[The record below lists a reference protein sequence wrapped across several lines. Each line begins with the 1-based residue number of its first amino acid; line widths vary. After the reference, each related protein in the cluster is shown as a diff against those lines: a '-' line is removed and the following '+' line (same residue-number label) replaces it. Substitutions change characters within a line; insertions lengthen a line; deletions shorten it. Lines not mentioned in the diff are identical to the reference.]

1 MSAFAFRP
9 DTSARPRWT
18 GRALRRTLQTVEKW
32 PSALPALPVGALYF
46 GLTTTLAAFL
56 ALFVAFWLELPN
68 PSSAMVTVLIVAAPV
83 RGMVLSK
90 SLYRML
96 GTFVGGSVALVLVD
110 LLGQYS
116 ELFFLALA
124 LWIGA
129 CTAAATLLRNFRAYS
144 AILSGYTVAL
154 IGIAAIQTPEHAF
167 DITIARVAV
176 ITVGIVCA
184 GLVSSILMPG
194 GARRDLAPR
203 LHDTILLTLELAH
216 DALDRPLAGVSERRY
231 LDATGRILALNDL
244 VEFGAAESPRVARQA
259 NTIRSAAAA
268 LIAAITALPA
278 IAEAAPEGLAQD
290 PELIPDLRRALD
302 EISVRLRD
310 AVPTPG
316 DILSAARER
325 LALAA
330 DRVEQGPEPSLRALQ
345 LIDNLDELVEQL
357 GAALLDLDAFVANRR
372 ARTIVSIG
380 YHRDVRGALRNGF
393 RAVVGVV
400 GAGAFCYAIGWSD
413 GGEMAVN
420 VAVLCSLLA
429 ITANPFKASLGF
441 AIGVCIGALAAIFCK
456 FLLLTS
462 TDGGFAQLTLAV
474 APFLIA
480 GFLITD
486 PRLAGIASSAR
497 LFFAVTLAP
506 TNPMTFDAT
515 STLNSALATIIGAV
529 FATYVYR
536 AVLPLNPK
544 KEAARL
550 IRAIGADIES
560 IRTRPAGDRAVTE
573 SRIYHRLVQLTARLN
588 AALQDDKALIAKAF
602 TDSRTALALQRARTA
617 LASPDIAQDARN
629 LLDRAIA
636 EGASNHALSEAAHAL
651 AAAGREAAP
660 SARPEFV
667 RASAALAEA
676 AALAQ
681 TSDEC
686 RLAA

>member
-32 PSALPALPVGALYF
+32 PAALPALPVGALYF

-90 SLYRML
+90 SLYRMI
-96 GTFVGGSVALVLVD
+96 GTFVGCSVALVLVD

-203 LHDTILLTLELAH
+203 LRDTILLTLELAH

-231 LDATGRILALNDL
+231 LDSTGRILALNDL

-357 GAALLDLDAFVANRR
+357 GAALLDLDAFVANRP

-413 GGEMAVN
+413 GGEMAVI

-429 ITANPFKASLGF
+429 ITPNPFKAQPRLCDRRMHRRPRRDILQIPAADQHGWRLCPTD
-441 AIGVCIGALAAIFCK
+441 AGCGAVSHRRLPDHGSASRRHCQFRPTILCGDPCPDQSDDLRRDVNAE
-456 FLLLTS
+456 LRAG
-462 TDGGFAQLTLAV
+462 DDHRGGLRHLCLPRGSAV
-474 APFLIA
+474 EPEE
-480 GFLITD
+480 GSGSVD
-486 PRLAGIASSAR
+486 PRDWR
-497 LFFAVTLAP
+497 RHRVDP
-506 TNPMTFDAT
+506 
-515 STLNSALATIIGAV
+515 NSAH
-529 FATYVYR
+529 R
-536 AVLPLNPK
+536 
-544 KEAARL
+544 
-550 IRAIGADIES
+550 
-560 IRTRPAGDRAVTE
+560 RPGGDGKP
-573 SRIYHRLVQLTARLN
+573 YL
-588 AALQDDKALIAKAF
+588 
-602 TDSRTALALQRARTA
+602 
-617 LASPDIAQDARN
+617 
-629 LLDRAIA
+629 
-636 EGASNHALSEAAHAL
+636 
-651 AAAGREAAP
+651 
-660 SARPEFV
+660 
-667 RASAALAEA
+667 
-676 AALAQ
+676 
-681 TSDEC
+681 
-686 RLAA
+686 